1 MAVTGNAG
9 DANSLAGDFGETWL
23 RVVASACGMLHH
35 PPSSLDLEKA
45 DVPITLQEF
54 VNGTYNP
61 HVLVQVKTVTDDLRV
76 DRNGDYVYDLDV
88 TTYNV
93 LRRVDH
99 SRRRI
104 LVVFRVS
111 DPGGRVRLEPDGTLL
126 VGYGAWMSLEG
137 WPDTSNTSTIAVT
150 LPAANTLDAVGMR
163 RMLTDFGIRSTTR
176 VPDID
181 PWDGGKP

>member
-1 MAVTGNAG
+1 M
-9 DANSLAGDFGETWL
+9 AGDFGETWL

-35 PPSSLDLEKA
+35 PPSTLDLEKA

-61 HVLVQVKTVTDDLRV
+61 HVLVQVKTVTHDLRR
-76 DRNGDYVYDLDV
+76 DANGDYVYDLDV

-111 DPGGRVRLEPDGTLL
+111 DPGARVRLEADGTLL
-126 VGYGAWMSLEG
+126 VGYGAWRSLEG
-137 WPDTSNTSTIAVT
+137 ETATSNTDSIAVT
-150 LPAANTLDAVGMR
+150 LPVANTLDGVGMR
-163 RMLTDFGIRSTTR
+163 RMLTDFGVRSTTP
-176 VPDID
+176 VPDVD
-181 PWDGGKP
+181 PWAGGTP